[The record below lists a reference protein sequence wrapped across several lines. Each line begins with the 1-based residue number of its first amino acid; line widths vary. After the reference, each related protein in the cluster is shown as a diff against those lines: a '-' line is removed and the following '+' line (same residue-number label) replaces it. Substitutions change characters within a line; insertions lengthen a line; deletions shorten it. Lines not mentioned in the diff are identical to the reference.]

1 MCAFLLKHF
10 KGTCTNIL
18 YLKFISCMRK
28 LVIVIGF
35 IFSTSLVSSQD
46 YNGLWNAYVSYNS
59 IVSVSSGSQKII
71 AASDN
76 AIFTFDLEDEFIR
89 KYSSLDG
96 LSGETIS
103 KIHYAESS
111 DIIIIGYAN
120 GLIEIIKPDGN
131 VLTVVDI
138 INKSTIPQNKKGI
151 NHFTSD
157 GNLIYIATDF
167 GVAVYDISTFQ
178 FGDTYFLGNNGS
190 TVTVT
195 QTAIYNNILYASC
208 RDNGG
213 LKYID
218 LDNPNKIDFNQWQTY
233 TGNYF
238 GVQVVSNKLFTVKSD
253 RIIYELEQTGLIPRE
268 PLQSI
273 PIDFRAGFD
282 QLVLTFSNE
291 IQLFDND
298 LNLIFVETIPTNS
311 NLRFSETLLENQEV
325 FTGTNLEGLMRLD
338 LSAQH
343 DNSFII
349 PSGPILNQPFK
360 IKATN
365 NELWVSYGAYSE
377 TFNPYNPSIDKRGIS
392 RLINDEWTNIP
403 YDSLLGAQEL
413 NSIAINPSNPD
424 QVFISSLFDG
434 LLELNDTIPK
444 MLHDD
449 SNSSLLPISSTSDQ
463 LRIGASS
470 FDNSGV
476 LWVTNVMSNDHLHAY
491 NISSNNWKSYD
502 LSSDV
507 DNLTAGDRGTNE
519 LVVDDNG
526 TVWLANNREGVI
538 GVKTVG
544 NFEIV
549 NISGEDTNM
558 PSDIVKSIA
567 LDLNN
572 NLWIGTKQGLRV
584 LYNTQ
589 GAFDDPNVE
598 VDQIIVEEDGLA
610 QELFFSQ
617 FLTAIEVDGSNN
629 KWVGTSDSGVFYVS
643 PDGQQTIYH
652 FTKENSPLPSNSILD
667 ISIEKTTGE
676 VFIATENGLVS
687 FISGGT
693 STQGDLSKVYAYPNP
708 VRPEYDVLGYSNLNN
723 INKGLKLKG
732 LTDNVNIKITDVV
745 GNLVGEAQSNVNY
758 RSSSKN
764 FAIDGGTAIWNGKNL
779 SNNIVATGVYL
790 FLISDLSTFETKTIK
805 VLIVR

>member
-1 MCAFLLKHF
+1 
-10 KGTCTNIL
+10 
-18 YLKFISCMRK
+18 MRK
-28 LVIVIGF
+28 LVIFLGF
-35 IFSTSLVSSQD
+35 IFSTSLLSSQD
-46 YNGLWNAYVSYNS
+46 YNGLWNAYASYNS
-59 IVSVSSGSQKII
+59 IASVSSGSQKII

-103 KIHYAESS
+103 KIHYAENS
-111 DIIIIGYAN
+111 DTIIIGYAN

-131 VLTVVDI
+131 VVTVVDI
-138 INKSTIPQNKKGI
+138 VNKSTIPQNKKGI
-151 NHFTSD
+151 NHFTSN
-157 GNLIYIATDF
+157 GNLVYIATDF
-167 GVAVYDISTFQ
+167 GISVYDISTFQ

-190 TVTVT
+190 IVTVT
-195 QTAIYNNILYASC
+195 QTAIFNNVLYASC

-213 LKYID
+213 LKFID
-218 LDNPNKIDFNQWQTY
+218 LDNPNKTDFSQWQTY
-233 TGNYF
+233 TGNYY

-253 RIIYELEQTGLIPRE
+253 RIIYELEQTDLVPKE
-268 PLQSI
+268 PLQAI

-282 QLVLTFSNE
+282 QLVLTFSDE
-291 IQLFDND
+291 IQLFDSD

-311 NLRFSETLLENQEV
+311 NLRFTETLVENQEV
-325 FTGTNLEGLMRLD
+325 FTGTNLEGLMRID
-338 LSAQH
+338 LSAQQ
-343 DNSFII
+343 DNSFVI

-360 IKATN
+360 IKAVN

-377 TFNPYNPSIDKRGIS
+377 TFNPYPVNKRGIS
-392 RLINDEWTNIP
+392 RLRNDEWTNIP

-413 NSIAINPSNPD
+413 NSIAINPINPD

-434 LLELNDTIPK
+434 LLELNDTIPI

-470 FDNSGV
+470 FDNNGV

-491 NISSNNWKSYD
+491 NTSSNNWKSYD

-507 DNLTAGDRGTNE
+507 DNLTAGDRGSNE

-526 TVWLANNREGVI
+526 IVWLANNREGVI

-549 NISGEDTNM
+549 NISGEDMNM

-584 LYNTQ
+584 LYNSQ
-589 GAFDDPNVE
+589 SVFENSDIE

-617 FLTAIEVDGSNN
+617 FLSVIEVDGSNN

-652 FTKENSPLPSNSILD
+652 FTKENSPLPSNNIVD
-667 ISIEKTTGE
+667 IAIERTTGE

-693 STQGDLSKVYAYPNP
+693 STQDNLSNVYAYPNP
-708 VRPEYDVLGYSNLNN
+708 ARPEYDILGYSDLNN
-723 INKGLKLKG
+723 INKGIKLKG

-758 RSSSKN
+758 RTSSKN
-764 FAIDGGTAIWNGKNL
+764 FAIDGGTAVWNGKNL

>member
-1 MCAFLLKHF
+1 
-10 KGTCTNIL
+10 
-18 YLKFISCMRK
+18 MRK
-28 LVIVIGF
+28 LVIFLGF
-35 IFSTSLVSSQD
+35 IFSTSFVSSQD

-59 IVSVSSGSQKII
+59 IASVSSGSQKII

-103 KIHYAESS
+103 KIHYIENS

-131 VLTVVDI
+131 VVTVVDI
-138 INKSTIPQNKKGI
+138 VNKSTIPQNKKGI
-151 NHFTSD
+151 NHFTSN
-157 GNLIYIATDF
+157 GNLVYIATDF
-167 GVAVYDISTFQ
+167 GISVYDISTFQ

-190 TVTVT
+190 IVKVT
-195 QTAIYNNILYASC
+195 QTAIFNNVLYASC

-213 LKYID
+213 LKFID
-218 LDNPNKIDFNQWQTY
+218 LDNPNKTDFSQWQTY
-233 TGNYF
+233 TGNYY

-253 RIIYELEQTGLIPRE
+253 RIIYELEQTDLVPKE
-268 PLQSI
+268 PLQAI

-282 QLVLTFSNE
+282 QLVLTFSDE
-291 IQLFDND
+291 IQLFDSD
-298 LNLIFVETIPTNS
+298 LNMIFVESIPANS
-311 NLRFSETLLENQEV
+311 NLRFTETLVENQEV
-325 FTGTNLEGLMRLD
+325 FIGTNLQGLMRID
-338 LSAQH
+338 LSAEQ
-343 DNSFII
+343 DNSFVI

-360 IKATN
+360 IKAIN

-377 TFNPYNPSIDKRGIS
+377 TFNPYPVNKRGIS
-392 RLINDEWTNIP
+392 RLRNDKWNNIP

-413 NSIAINPSNPD
+413 NSIAINPINPD

-449 SNSSLLPISSTSDQ
+449 SNSSLLPISSASDE
-463 LRIGASS
+463 LRIGASG
-470 FDNSGV
+470 FDNNGV

-491 NISSNNWKSYD
+491 NISNNNWKSYD
-502 LSSDV
+502 LSSNV

-519 LVVDDNG
+519 LVVEDNG

-544 NFEIV
+544 NLEIV

-584 LYNTQ
+584 LYNSQ
-589 GAFDDPNVE
+589 SVFENSDIE

-617 FLTAIEVDGSNN
+617 FLSVIEVDGSNN

-652 FTKENSPLPSNSILD
+652 FTKENSPLPSNTIVD
-667 ISIEKTTGE
+667 IAIERTTGE

-693 STQGDLSKVYAYPNP
+693 STQDNLSNVYAYPNP
-708 VRPEYDVLGYSNLNN
+708 VRPEYDILGYSDLNN
-723 INKGLKLKG
+723 INKGIKLKG

-758 RSSSKN
+758 RTSSKN
-764 FAIDGGTAIWNGKNL
+764 FAIDGGTAVWNGKNL